1 MFGMLNAVGS
11 SRLGL
16 TVTRKVGHAVTRNR
30 AKRMLREVF
39 RRHRQTLV
47 PACDL
52 VINVRPALLD
62 RPLQRLEREFLDCFA
77 RLSAMLAS
85 RPGSDERST
94 R

>member
-30 AKRMLREVF
+30 AKRVLREVF
-39 RRHRQTLV
+39 RRHRQGLT

-52 VINVRPALLD
+52 VINVRPALLE
-62 RPLQRLEREFLDCFA
+62 RPFERLEREFLECFA
-77 RLSAMLAS
+77 RLAALLARS
-85 RPGSDERST
+85 SSDPGTGR
-94 R
+94 